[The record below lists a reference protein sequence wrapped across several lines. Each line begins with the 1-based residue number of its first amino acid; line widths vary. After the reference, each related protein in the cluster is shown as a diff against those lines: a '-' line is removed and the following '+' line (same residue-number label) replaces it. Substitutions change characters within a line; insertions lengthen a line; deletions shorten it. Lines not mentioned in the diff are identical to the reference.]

1 MTSTRAARRR
11 KLADVAAMLRPHA
24 VGEGRAMVL
33 GALFAVATVTLQVLR
48 PWPLKWIVD
57 FLSGASGQPAF
68 LSWVSDAPLAGIVS
82 LSALFVTLAF
92 AGAGAEY
99 AQVMVLN
106 GLGNRVLYRFRAALF
121 ANVLRQPL
129 GFHESREI
137 GELLTR
143 VVYDTSRLRRGLNG
157 ALVRLL
163 QTLALCAAVL
173 AVLLWMHLALGL
185 VMAAGGALALVT
197 MQRRGRR
204 IARAAARQRRKEGKL
219 ASLVGNDLRSI
230 RELHAF
236 GMSGSDVQERFANR
250 NDKSLRQ
257 EQKARRLAAG
267 LVLRIEVLLAATIA
281 LALVFGAQG
290 VLSGRLTPGDLV
302 LFLSYALVLRAP
314 LADFATQTARLGR
327 AYACAERLSRID
339 KRTPAI
345 ADAPDAVPAPP
356 IRGQIR
362 FDGVTVKA
370 RRRVRGARKL
380 TLNRLSSEVPA
391 GKRIAVVG
399 GNGAGKSTLLR
410 LMLRLVDPDRGQVIV
425 DGHDLRNFTIDS
437 VRAQVSVV
445 FQDTVLAGLSVR
457 DNIALGI
464 PGADDDAI
472 QSVAS
477 AAQIHTF
484 IERLPMG
491 YETPVR
497 RGGEL
502 FSGGE
507 RQRLAIARA
516 LLRDGA
522 VWLLDEPTS
531 ALDPATADDLTDVL
545 FGATSGRTTL
555 WVTHDPSLVRRM
567 DWVLELD
574 RGVLQFAGSPDEFA
588 ARRGPAHDPA
598 PAFSG
603 ER

>member
-1 MTSTRAARRR
+1 MRTRAAGMR
-11 KLADVAAMLRPHA
+11 KLGRVVTMLRPHA
-24 VGEGRAMVL
+24 AGEGRTFAL
-33 GALFAVATVTLQVLR
+33 GALLAVAAVALQVLR

-57 FLSGASGQPAF
+57 LLSRARGLPAVM
-68 LSWVSDAPLAGIVS
+68 SWVTDAPLPGVVA
-82 LSALFVTLAF
+82 LSALFVAVAL
-92 AGAGAEY
+92 AGAAAEY

-106 GLGNRVLYRFRAALF
+106 GLGNRVLFRFRAALF

-129 GFHESREI
+129 GFHESRDI

-163 QTLALCAAVL
+163 QTLALFAAVL
-173 AVLLWMHLALGL
+173 VVLIWLHVALGL
-185 VMAAGGALALVT
+185 VLAAGGALALIA

-204 IARAAARQRRKEGKL
+204 IARTAARQRRKEGKL

-230 RELHAF
+230 RELQAF
-236 GMSGSDVQERFANR
+236 GLSGSAAQERFASR
-250 NDKSLRQ
+250 NDGSLRH

-281 LALVFGAQG
+281 LALALGAQG

-302 LFLSYALVLRAP
+302 LFLSYAMVLRAP
-314 LADFATQTARLGR
+314 MADFATQTARLGR
-327 AYACAERLSRID
+327 AYACAERLARIVR
-339 KRTPAI
+339 RTPAI
-345 ADAPDAVPAPP
+345 ADAPGAVAAPA
-356 IRGQIR
+356 IRGHIR
-362 FDGVTVKA
+362 LDGVTVKT

-380 TLNRLSSEVPA
+380 ALEPFSCEIPA
-391 GKRIAVVG
+391 GMRTAVVG

-410 LMLRLVDPDRGQVIV
+410 LMLRLVDPDRGQVIL
-425 DGHDLRNFTIDS
+425 DGHDVRAWTLES
-437 VRAQVSVV
+437 VRAQMSVV
-445 FQDTVLAGLSVR
+445 FQDTVLAGLTVR

-464 PGADDDAI
+464 HGAGDDAI
-472 QSVAS
+472 Q
-477 AAQIHTF
+477 AAATAARVHAF
-484 IERLPMG
+484 VERLPMG

-531 ALDPATADDLTDVL
+531 ALDHAAACDLTDVL
-545 FGATSGRTTL
+545 FDATAGRTTL
-555 WVTHDPSLVRRM
+555 WVTHDPALVQRM
-567 DWVLELD
+567 DWVLVLD
-574 RGVLQFAGSPDEFA
+574 KGVLQLAGPPDEYA
-588 ARRGPAHDPA
+588 ARLARHAYQPA
-598 PAFSG
+598 PAFSA